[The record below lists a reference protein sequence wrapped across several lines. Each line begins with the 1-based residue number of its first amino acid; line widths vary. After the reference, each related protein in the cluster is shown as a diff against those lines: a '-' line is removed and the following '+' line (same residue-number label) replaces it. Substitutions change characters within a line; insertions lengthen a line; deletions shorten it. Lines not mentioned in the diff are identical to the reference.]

1 MSGEFSFS
9 QKKSMNTARA
19 VITRVRTVFA
29 WIEVTSTVLA
39 KKLQVL
45 IDSESNDGLDYSH
58 SSLKEKMTQLIRRF
72 VNRQILLISVFF
84 ILSRFLAIRN
94 NLEYDGN
101 RLVNTFMQFPDV
113 KLLNWENFL
122 NVFFNFHFSAP
133 GLPLT
138 FIFLESIAGDNWQL
152 IGWVGIS
159 LLALGANLIFYS
171 FLVRVG
177 VGTWKSLCLTFV
189 FLTLNPSLILYE
201 AQFYSTAFVSYVLI
215 ILFYIFYSKDTK
227 TPTIGLICIFLL
239 SALGLTR
246 SSFLLLIILP
256 LSLLIL
262 FKIDRASKG
271 SFVAIV
277 LGAILILI
285 PMSSQISRVI
295 NYGQITM
302 QSSGS
307 TGIILGLTSYPNFKG
322 LPYAESGYYPFG
334 EIVTN
339 DSSGSSKLRSD
350 INEDLR
356 KSNGLPNWNA
366 DQYLR
371 GYKLDSKH
379 LTQVLYQNKSLLPY
393 FFRDSL
399 GWSATNPACSRV
411 ITLENYGAVSF
422 LDKGLRDVLMLRTPF
437 VKSNSQLV
445 ACGGFS
451 KFDLL
456 YLLILAAYIFALIKI
471 CMRLRVAGVKSVSG
485 PAGLLLHI
493 LVLSSLAL
501 SLLNGSPETS
511 KYRAEFEPY
520 LVMFVLLYLIN
531 QRPIKDKSRKKI
543 GNVN

>member
-1 MSGEFSFS
+1 
-9 QKKSMNTARA
+9 
-19 VITRVRTVFA
+19 
-29 WIEVTSTVLA
+29 VLA

-45 IDSESNDGLDYSH
+45 IDSESPDGLECLH
-58 SSLKEKMTQLIRRF
+58 STIKEKMTLVIRRF
-72 VNRQILLISVFF
+72 INRQIILISIFF
-84 ILSRFLAIRN
+84 IFSRFLAIRN
-94 NLEYDGN
+94 NLEYDGD

-152 IGWVGIS
+152 IGWVCIS

-177 VGTWKSLCLTFV
+177 VGTWKSLWITFL

-215 ILFYIFYSKDTK
+215 ILFYIFYSQNTK
-227 TPTIGLICIFLL
+227 TPTIALTCIFLL
-239 SALGLTR
+239 SVLGLTR

-256 LSLLIL
+256 LSLLLL

-271 SFVAIV
+271 GYVAIV
-277 LGAILILI
+277 MGAILILI
-285 PMSSQISRVI
+285 PMSSQISRII

-322 LPYAESGYYPFG
+322 LPYAESGYFPFG
-334 EIVTN
+334 EIGSN
-339 DSSGSSKLRSD
+339 DSSRSSKLTSD

-366 DQYLR
+366 DEYLR

-379 LTQVLYQNKSLLPY
+379 LIHVLYQNKSLLPL

-399 GWSATNPACSRV
+399 AWSATNPACSRV

-437 VKSNSQLV
+437 VKSNSQLD

-456 YLLILAAYIFALIKI
+456 YVLILAAYIFAIIKMCI
-471 CMRLRVAGVKSVSG
+471 RLRVTGIKSVNG
-485 PAGLLLHI
+485 PAGLLLHTLI
-493 LVLSSLAL
+493 LSALAL

-531 QRPIKDKSRKKI
+531 QKQVKGISRKKI
-543 GNVN
+543 RNVN